1 MILSLVHYAWRTM
14 TRHKLRSALTI
25 GGIATAMFLF
35 CFIEGLQNGVR
46 QATENEA
53 TQNVLIV
60 YQKSRFCP
68 ATSLL
73 PERYVPA
80 IQRIDG
86 VKSVVPVKVY
96 VNNCRASLDTVTFLG
111 VPPELVNTIKK
122 IDLKSGSLGD
132 FTGRRDAAIVGESLA
147 ARRGLKPGDRFQ
159 IGGFSVGI
167 AGVFKSDTPGED
179 NVAFT
184 HLEMLQRG
192 KAVDSLGYVTQF
204 EVAIDD
210 PAKADAISEKIDEMF
225 KSETVQTTTKS
236 HKAFIASSTGDLM
249 GMIRFTRFLG
259 LLCVVLVLALTAN
272 TVFVMVQE
280 RVREH
285 AVLQTIGFAGRHLFS
300 MIIVESL
307 LLALAGGIIGTA
319 AAAAALHFG
328 HFNLSAEGVN
338 ISFAFTPLVVAAG
351 MAASA
356 ITGLLAGFVP
366 ALQAS
371 LISITEALRRS

>member
-53 TQNVLIV
+53 TRNLLIV

-68 ATSLL
+68 ANSLL
-73 PERYVPA
+73 PERYVPD
-80 IQRIDG
+80 IQRIEG

-96 VNNCRASLDTVTFLG
+96 VSNCRASLDTVTFLG
-111 VPPELVNTIKK
+111 MPPEVVNTIKK
-122 IDLKSGSLGD
+122 IDLRSGSLSD
-132 FTGRRDAAIVGESLA
+132 FTSRRDAAIVGESLA

-159 IGGFSVGI
+159 IGGISVGI
-167 AGVFKSDTPGED
+167 AGIFKSEKPGED

-192 KAVDSLGYVTQF
+192 KTVDSLGYVTQF

-210 PAKADAISEKIDEMF
+210 PMQAEAISAKIDEMF
-225 KSETVQTTTKS
+225 RSETVPTTTKS

-259 LLCVVLVLALTAN
+259 LLCVMLVLALTAN

-300 MIIVESL
+300 MIIIESL
-307 LLALAGGIIGTA
+307 LLALAGGVIGTA

-351 MAASA
+351 KIASA
-356 ITGLLAGFVP
+356 LTGLLAGLVP
-366 ALQAS
+366 AMQAS
-371 LISITEALRRS
+371 LISITEALRRA